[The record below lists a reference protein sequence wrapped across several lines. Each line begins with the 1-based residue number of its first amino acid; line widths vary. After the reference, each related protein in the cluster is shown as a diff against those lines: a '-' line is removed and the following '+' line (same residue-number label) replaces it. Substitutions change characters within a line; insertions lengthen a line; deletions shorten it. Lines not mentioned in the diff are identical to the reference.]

1 MFRKATFYRDP
12 KKEETSVQHDDK
24 SDVVSVLSVSDEE
37 KDNDYSFIPL
47 ADDEKIEQKQNSE
60 GKFIVSHM
68 SDDMS

>member
-47 ADDEKIEQKQNSE
+47 ADDEKSNKSKIAK
-60 GKFIVSHM
+60 VS
-68 SDDMS
+68 SLSLT